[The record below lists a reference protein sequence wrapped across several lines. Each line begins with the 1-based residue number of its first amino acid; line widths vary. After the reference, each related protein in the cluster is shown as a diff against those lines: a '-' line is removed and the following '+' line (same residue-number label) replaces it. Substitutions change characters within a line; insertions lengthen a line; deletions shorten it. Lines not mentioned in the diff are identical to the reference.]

1 MKALK
6 YSLGYMIIIFLIY
19 LFASKIYTFS
29 FWLLGIIPVNFLA
42 IRYGI
47 YNFIDKEK
55 YTTKDMILGQLLIY
69 TSLFNIIFLLIN
81 KVNIFIMLIVLAV
94 NFIEITFI
102 NNYKPTKKHS

>member
-47 YNFIDKEK
+47 YNFIDK
-55 YTTKDMILGQLLIY
+55 
-69 TSLFNIIFLLIN
+69 
-81 KVNIFIMLIVLAV
+81 
-94 NFIEITFI
+94 
-102 NNYKPTKKHS
+102 